1 MGDEPEPLHATKSV
15 ATARDRLEEA
25 ARRLL
30 AGATLDDLS
39 AFVTVNRLTEHSGLS
54 SGAVYSAFSPGP
66 GIDSRTRTAPQEV
79 ARAAFRSLDPQSDEM
94 VEAVHDSLGAAI
106 AQGES
111 EGLEFLLTVAEMLVA
126 PITAAARGLN
136 GDDGWSYTHLFL
148 GAATALNDP
157 EVAEFLS
164 RAYEEYDRVYE
175 PGLEVLLRLSGRVLI
190 DGVDI
195 HQLSQMLI
203 SVGDACAL
211 RSRVAPNTDP
221 SIMTR
226 MYVAIWVAM
235 TRRVDARDD
244 QLGHRLAILGQD
256 PLGDEESEA
265 VRAAVLRVTSRAGWP
280 AVTLA
285 KVAQL
290 AGISDTRLV
299 GVYPSRHDLSVI
311 VWADLI
317 AGVRRR
323 DAARSEM
330 PSDVRLATL
339 LEDICDTACSQR
351 ALTASLLI
359 AHLSATSDLDTAH
372 QDPGSDL
379 VVELL
384 AAAISAVAAD
394 RDVDLTGP
402 AAPTAAGDGFRVMA
416 RATLDLVLLRA
427 STSRVSGS
435 ELTSLIV
442 DGMVGAGVVIDDPA
456 SHAGGSSGRDVGA
469 DGQ

>member
-1 MGDEPEPLHATKSV
+1 MGDTGVPDETGVQGTTGGSAS
-15 ATARDRLEEA
+15 ARDRLEET

-30 AGATLDDLS
+30 AGATLDDLT
-39 AFVTVNRLTEHSGLS
+39 AFVTVSRLTEGSGLS
-54 SGAVYSAFSPGP
+54 SGAVYSTFAPGP
-66 GIDSRTRTAPQEV
+66 GVGNRTRTAPQAA
-79 ARAAFRSLDPQSDEM
+79 ARAAFRSLDPESDEM
-94 VEAVHDSLGAAI
+94 VEAIHDSLGAAL
-106 AQGES
+106 AQGEQ

-126 PITAAARGLN
+126 PITTSARGLH
-136 GDDGWSYTHLFL
+136 GDDGWTYTHLFL

-157 EVAEFLS
+157 EVSEFLS
-164 RAYEEYDRVYE
+164 RSYEDYDRVYE

-211 RSRVAPNTDP
+211 RCRVAPSTDP
-221 SIMTR
+221 SILTR
-226 MYVAIWVAM
+226 MYIAIWVAM

-244 QLGHRLAILGQD
+244 QLGLRLAILGQN
-256 PLGDEESEA
+256 PLGDEESDA
-265 VRAAVLRVTSRAGWP
+265 VRSAVLRVTSRAGWP

-290 AGISDTRLV
+290 AGIPDARLA
-299 GVYPSRHDLSVI
+299 GVYPSRHDLSVL
-311 VWADLI
+311 VWDDLV
-317 AGVRRR
+317 AGVQRR
-323 DAARSEM
+323 DAARQELT
-330 PSDVRLATL
+330 PDVRLASL
-339 LEDICDTACSQR
+339 LEDVCDTACSQR

-359 AHLSATSDLDTAH
+359 ARLGATSELETPH
-372 QDPGSDL
+372 EDPGSDL
-379 VVELL
+379 LVELL

-394 RDVDLTGP
+394 GEVDLSGP

-427 STSRVSGS
+427 STSQVTGA

-442 DGMVGAGVVIDDPA
+442 DGMVGAGVVIDDP
-456 SHAGGSSGRDVGA
+456 GG
-469 DGQ
+469 Q